1 MSNDIILK
9 FENVYKSFAGV
20 HALKGVNFSVR
31 RGKVNILA
39 GENGA
44 GKSTLMKILTG
55 AHKLDSGRILYEGEE
70 FKVKNPRE
78 ALDKKIAMIYQ
89 EFNLVPELTVEEN
102 IFLGRELTKG
112 VFLDGKTIRER
123 TQKVLQEYA
132 IDLKPDELVG
142 NLSVAKKQMLEIAKA
157 LASDAKVIIMDEPTS
172 SLTVDE
178 VEHLYTITRDLLNR
192 GISIV
197 FISHKMEEVYKIGE
211 YVTVLRDG
219 ETVGEWMLKDITSDE
234 LITAIAARK
243 IDKLYPKKEVNI
255 GETILKVDSL
265 TKAGMYQN
273 ISFSLRKGEIV
284 GMAGLVGAGRT
295 EIALTLFGYYHQD
308 SGAVEYKGKKVKY
321 KLPTDAIQD
330 GIAYLPEDRKLLG
343 VNLEASI
350 KQNIAIT
357 NMDILSGNFFV
368 SERREKNLCNEAMKK
383 LSIKAPSIEQT
394 VGNLSGGN
402 QQKVALVKWIMRD
415 IDVLILDEPTRGV
428 DVGAK
433 EEIYKIIGML
443 AEKGIGIILI
453 SSDLPEVTGLS
464 DKIVVMHEGALKGIV
479 DVKQD
484 LPTQESL
491 MKLMIG

>member
-1 MSNDIILK
+1 MTNDIILK
-9 FENVYKSFAGV
+9 FEDVYKSFAGV

-70 FKVKNPRE
+70 FRVKNPKE

-102 IFLGRELTKG
+102 IFLGRELTNG
-112 VFLDGKTIRER
+112 MFLNSKTIRRR
-123 TQKVLQEYA
+123 TQEVLQEYA
-132 IDLKPDELVG
+132 IDLKPDEVVE

-157 LASDAKVIIMDEPTS
+157 LASDAQVIIMDEPTS

-178 VEHLYTITRDLLNR
+178 VEHLYRITRNLLER

-197 FISHKMEEVYKIGE
+197 FISHKMEEVYEIGE
-211 YVTVLRDG
+211 YITVLRDG

-234 LITAIAARK
+234 LITAIADRK
-243 IDKLYPKKEVNI
+243 IDQLYPKQEVKI
-255 GETILKVDSL
+255 GEPILDVRNL
-265 TKAGMYQN
+265 TKEGMYQD
-273 ISFSLRKGEIV
+273 ISFSLRKGEIL

-295 EIALTLFGYYHQD
+295 EIALTLFGYHHQD
-308 SGAVEYKGKKVKY
+308 SGTVEFKNRKVKY
-321 KLPTDAIQD
+321 KLPIDAIRD

-357 NMDILSGNFFV
+357 NMDMLAKHFFV
-368 SERREKNLCNEAMKK
+368 SEKREKDFCNDAMKK

-415 IDVLILDEPTRGV
+415 IDILILDEPTRGV

-443 AEKGIGIILI
+443 AEKGIAIILI
-453 SSDLPEVTGLS
+453 SSDLPEVMGLS
-464 DKIVVMHEGALKGIV
+464 DKIVVMHEGNLKGIV
-479 DVKQD
+479 DIKKET
-484 LPTQESL
+484 PTQQSL

>member
-1 MSNDIILK
+1 MADDAVLK
-9 FENVYKSFAGV
+9 FENIHKRFAGV
-20 HALKGVNFSVR
+20 HALKGVDFNVR

-55 AHKLDSGRILYEGEE
+55 AHKADGGRILYEGEE
-70 FKVKNPRE
+70 FRVKNPKE

-102 IFLGRELTKG
+102 IFLGRELTNG
-112 VFLDGKTIRER
+112 IFLNGRQARKKTLE
-123 TQKVLQEYA
+123 VLKEYD
-132 IDLKPDELVG
+132 IDLDPSELAG
-142 NLSVAKKQMLEIAKA
+142 NLSTAKKQMLEIAKA
-157 LASDAKVIIMDEPTS
+157 LASDARVIIMDEPTS

-178 VEHLYTITRDLLNR
+178 VEHLYKIVRNLLSR

-197 FISHKMEEVYKIGE
+197 FISHKMEEVYAIGE
-211 YVTVLRDG
+211 YITVLRDG
-219 ETVGEWMLKDITSDE
+219 ETVGEWKIDEISDDE

-243 IDKLYPKKEVNI
+243 IDQLYPKKQVPI
-255 GETILKVDSL
+255 GEVVLEVKDL
-265 TKAGMYQN
+265 TKKGMYEN
-273 ISFSLRKGEIV
+273 VSFELKRGEIL

-295 EIALTLFGYYHQD
+295 EIALTLFGYHAPD
-308 SGAVEYKGKKVKY
+308 SGKIVFKGKEVGY
-321 KLPTDAIQD
+321 KLPKDAVKD

-350 KQNIAIT
+350 RANIAIA
-357 NMDILSGNFFV
+357 NMDTLSKFSFI
-368 SERREKNLCNEAMKK
+368 SDKREKELCDDAMAR

-394 VGNLSGGN
+394 TGNLSGGN
-402 QQKVALVKWIMRD
+402 QQKVALVKWLMRD

-443 AEKGIGIILI
+443 AEKGIAIILI
-453 SSDLPEVTGLS
+453 SSDLPEVLGLS
-464 DKIVVMHEGALKGIV
+464 DEILVMHEGELKGIV
-479 DVKQD
+479 DVARD
-484 LPTQESL
+484 IPTQQSL